1 MTSQAPL
8 HRDEDPVFEWALP
21 GLHLKFDHR
30 DDRPVRLVRL
40 ATAPE
45 APSAA
50 APWAIIDVI
59 TAGVEHRAS
68 NDQGLLYSSAG
79 QRLRYAG
86 HELDATELRIRQR
99 APEFGLEVLSVF
111 RVAGPGLQIR
121 HTVRNVADRS
131 LVLLSVSSA
140 LVAVPADGAHD
151 LLWGESEWR
160 AEGRWRQRPL
170 SELLPDIDPA
180 MHGGQHPRGLFSL
193 TSHGSWS
200 TGSFLPTGVLAA
212 ETVPSIAWQVE
223 TSAGW
228 HWEVAQT
235 GSTVTVGVHG
245 ATDRHHQ
252 FAARLAPGEEFTS
265 VPAGLCVADGGR
277 DAAFAALTGY
287 RRAIREVSP
296 VDARLPVV
304 YNDYMNTLMG
314 EPSTEKLLPLI
325 ESAAEAGAE
334 YFCIDA
340 GWYATPGSA
349 WWVGAGEWLEA
360 PERFTGGLL
369 SVIDAIRANGM
380 RPGLWLE
387 PEAVGFE
394 SAMAGRLPEEA
405 FFQRFGERVI
415 VAGNFQLDLRHPAA
429 RAHLNETVDRLV
441 DEFGLEFIKLDYNR
455 NIGGGTDVDADA
467 PGAGLLGHT
476 RAFRDWLLGVQA
488 RHPGVLFENCGS
500 GALRM
505 DYNLLSVAHL
515 QSTSD
520 QEDFRKYAP
529 IAAAAPASVLP
540 EQAGN
545 WAYPAASMGLAE
557 TAFAMTAGVMGRLY
571 LSGFLNE
578 LSAEQSALVREAIA
592 LHKDWR
598 HRIARSHPVWPLGL
612 PGWGDEVIAL
622 QLDTGSESLLAL
634 WSRGEAA
641 EVALPG
647 LRGQGLKQAYPVALP
662 EWTIRTDGDTPVV
675 ELPAGPAARIFTVQ
689 R

>member
-1 MTSQAPL
+1 MASTAPL
-8 HRDEDPVFEWALP
+8 HRDEEPAFEWTLP

-40 ATAPE
+40 ATGPE
-45 APSAA
+45 VPSAA
-50 APWAIIDVI
+50 APWAIVDVI
-59 TAGVEHRAS
+59 TAGVEHRARNNQTLMHS
-68 NDQGLLYSSAG
+68 GAG

-86 HELDATELRIRQR
+86 HESDETELRIRQR
-99 APEFGLEVLSVF
+99 APEFGVEVLSVF

-151 LLWGESEWR
+151 LLWGESEWL

-170 SELLPDIDPA
+170 SDLLPDIDPA
-180 MHGGQHPRGLFSL
+180 MHGGQYSRGLFSL

-200 TGSFLPTGVLAA
+200 SGSFLPTGVLAA
-212 ETVPSIAWQVE
+212 EGVPSIAWQIE

-235 GSTVTVGVHG
+235 GATVTVGVHG
-245 ATDRHHQ
+245 ATDMHHQ
-252 FAARLAPGEEFTS
+252 FAVRLAPGEEFTS

-287 RRAIREVSP
+287 RRAIRELRT

-304 YNDYMNTLMG
+304 YNDFMNTLMG
-314 EPSTEKLLPLI
+314 WPTTERLLPLI
-325 ESAAEAGAE
+325 ESAAETGAE

-340 GWYATPGSA
+340 GWFAAMEGN
-349 WWVGAGEWLEA
+349 WWTNAGEWLEA
-360 PERFTGGLL
+360 PRRFTDGLL
-369 SVIDAIRANGM
+369 AVIDAIRANGM

-387 PEAVGFE
+387 PEAVGVE
-394 SAMAGRLPEEA
+394 SPIAKRLPEEA
-405 FFQRFGERVI
+405 FFQRYGERVNE
-415 VAGNFQLDLRHPAA
+415 AGHFQLDLRHPAA
-429 RAHLNETVDRLV
+429 RAHLDETVDRLA
-441 DEFGLEFIKLDYNR
+441 DEFGLGFFKLDYNT
-455 NIGGGTDVDADA
+455 NSGVGTDVDATA

-476 RAFRDWLLGVQA
+476 RAFRDWLSDAQA
-488 RHPGVLFENCGS
+488 RHPNVLFENCGS
-500 GALRM
+500 GAMRM
-505 DYNLLSVAHL
+505 DYSILSVAHL

-520 QEDFRKYAP
+520 QQDFRKYAP

-545 WAYPAASMGLAE
+545 WAYPAASMTLEE

-598 HRIARSHPVWPLGL
+598 HRIAASTPSWPLGL
-612 PGWGDEVIAL
+612 PGWEDEVVAL
-622 QLDTGSESLLAL
+622 QFDTGEESLLAL
-634 WSRGEAA
+634 WSRGGAA
-641 EVALPG
+641 EIALPELNG
-647 LRGQGLKQAYPVALP
+647 RTVEQVYPVALP
-662 EWTIRTDGDTPVV
+662 EWTVRVDGGSPAV
-675 ELPAGPAARIFTVQ
+675 EVPAGPAARVFEV